1 MNGSGKSLVL
11 WTLLGAVLTG
21 GALYALLRPQPAEQL
36 PVVGAVPRVET
47 APMCPWRE
55 PEADLRRFFPV
66 ATGYDTEVLVL
77 SGVRGEL
84 AQRLGRQP
92 TAEEN
97 ALYVYPVHGSTG
109 NLGTVL
115 VRRVKGES
123 GAIEVVL
130 AVDTGGRVVGVRLQR
145 YREPEVVAAVL
156 KAPTWLRGFHGKTA
170 ESDWGLG
177 GGIAPVPKVALP
189 SALAVVDGVRSMLIL
204 LQVAQQRGVRKSA
217 PHSDHAAPGH
227 P

>member
-1 MNGSGKSLVL
+1 MNGSGKSLIL

-21 GALYALLRPQPAEQL
+21 GVLYALLRPHPEEQL
-36 PVVGAVPRVET
+36 PVVGAAARVET

-55 PEADLRRFFPV
+55 PETDLRRFFPG
-66 ATGYDTEVLVL
+66 ATGYDTEILVL

-97 ALYVYPVHGSTG
+97 ALYAYPVQGSAG
-109 NLGTVL
+109 KLGTVL

-145 YREPEVVAAVL
+145 YREPEVVAAAL
-156 KAPTWLRGFHGKTA
+156 KAPGWLRWFQGKTA

-177 GGIAPVPKVALP
+177 GGIAPVPQVALP
-189 SALAVVDGVRSMLIL
+189 SARAVVDGVRSMLIL
-204 LQVAQQRGVRKSA
+204 LQVAQERGLRKA
-217 PHSDHAAPGH
+217 DPHSHHAAPGH

>member
-1 MNGSGKSLVL
+1 MNGSGKSLIL
-11 WTLLGAVLTG
+11 WTLVGAVLTG
-21 GALYALLRPQPAEQL
+21 GVLYALLRPHADEQL
-36 PVVGAVPRVET
+36 QVVGATARVET

-55 PEADLRRFFPV
+55 PEADLRRFFPG
-66 ATGYDTEVLVL
+66 ATGYDTEILIL
-77 SGVRGEL
+77 SGARGEL
-84 AQRLGRQP
+84 AQRLGRPP

-97 ALYVYPVHGSTG
+97 ALYLYPVHGG
-109 NLGTVL
+109 AGKLGTVL

-130 AVDTGGRVVGVRLQR
+130 AVDTDGRVAGVRLQR
-145 YREPEVVAAVL
+145 YRELEVVAAAL
-156 KAPTWLRGFHGKTA
+156 KSPAWLRWFQGKTA

-177 GGIAPVPKVALP
+177 GGIAPVPEVALP
-189 SALAVVDGVRSMLIL
+189 SARAVVDGVHSLLIL
-204 LQVAQQRGVRKSA
+204 LQVAQERGVRQTA